1 MLWAFRMAATDLD
14 QLKRREFITLLG
26 GAAVAWPL
34 AARAQRAARVPR
46 IGIVDDAPMWHSF
59 RQALREFGYV
69 EGQSI
74 NYEYRYSEGV
84 PDRLAAVVGELV
96 RRPVDLIAAYGTP
109 PIEAAKAAT
118 TTIPIVMIGVGD
130 PVRVGLVA
138 SLARPGGNITGN
150 TVLSPDLSAKRLQL
164 LREAIP
170 TVTRVA
176 YVINPDNAGTLEVFA
191 EMKLAASAAGM
202 ALLGVEFGG
211 ASDLDAAFAVM
222 LRERTE
228 ALLVSNDP
236 LHQLHV
242 GRIIDYLAKNRIAGM
257 FQSKDKV
264 AAGGLMGYGASLPDL
279 FRRAAA
285 YAHRILQGAKPADL
299 PVELPTKFDLAIN
312 LKTARALGLDLPPL
326 LVARAD
332 EVIE

>member
-1 MLWAFRMAATDLD
+1 MASHIERRKFLAT
-14 QLKRREFITLLG
+14 LG
-26 GAAVAWPL
+26 GAVAAWPL
-34 AARAQRAARVPR
+34 VARAQQPAHVPR

-69 EGQSI
+69 EGESL

-84 PDRLAAVVGELV
+84 PDRLAAVVGELI
-96 RRPVDLIAAYGTP
+96 RRPVDLIAAYSTP
-109 PIEAAKAAT
+109 PVEAAKAAR

-130 PVRVGLVA
+130 PVRAGLVA
-138 SLARPGGNITGN
+138 SLAHPGGNITGN
-150 TVLSPDLSAKRLQL
+150 TVLSPDLGGKRLQL

-170 TVTRVA
+170 AVGRVA
-176 YVINPDNAGTLEVFA
+176 YLVNPDNPATLDVLA
-191 EMKLAASAAGM
+191 EMKPAAAAAGM
-202 ALLGVEFGG
+202 ALIGVEFGS
-211 ASDLDAAFAVM
+211 ASDFDTALAVM

-228 ALLVSNDP
+228 VLLVSNDP

-242 GRIIDYLAKNRIAGM
+242 GRIIDFLARNRIAGM
-257 FQSKDKV
+257 FQSKENV
-264 AAGGLMGYGASLPDL
+264 AAGGLMAYGASLPDL
-279 FRRAAA
+279 FQRAAA
-285 YAHRILQGAKPADL
+285 YVHRILQGAKPADL

>member
-1 MLWAFRMAATDLD
+1 M
-14 QLKRREFITLLG
+14 KRREFITLLS
-26 GAAVAWPL
+26 GAAAAWPL
-34 AARAQRAARVPR
+34 TARAQQPARVPR
-46 IGIVDDAPMWHSF
+46 IGIVDDAPMWQSF

-150 TVLSPDLSAKRLQL
+150 TVLSPDLGAKRLQL

-170 TVTRVA
+170 KVARVA
-176 YVINPDNAGTLEVFA
+176 YLTNPNNPGTLEVLA
-191 EMKLAASAAGM
+191 EMKVAAPAVGI
-202 ALLGVEFGG
+202 ALIGVEFGSS
-211 ASDLDAAFAVM
+211 SDFDAALGVM
-222 LRERTE
+222 LQERTE
-228 ALLVSNDP
+228 VLLGSNDP
-236 LHQLHV
+236 FHQLHV
-242 GRIIDYLAKNRIAGM
+242 GRIIDFLAKNRIAGM
-257 FQSKDKV
+257 FQSKENV
-264 AAGGLMGYGASLPDL
+264 TAGGLISYGASLPDL
-279 FRRAAA
+279 FRRAAT
-285 YAHRILQGAKPADL
+285 YVHRILQGAKPADL
-299 PVELPTKFDLAIN
+299 PVELPTKFDLTVN
-312 LKTARALGLDLPPL
+312 LKTARMLGLNLPPL

>member
-1 MLWAFRMAATDLD
+1 MNRRAF
-14 QLKRREFITLLG
+14 ISLLG
-26 GAAVAWPL
+26 GAAAACPF
-34 AARAQRAARVPR
+34 AARAQQPARVPR

-109 PIEAAKAAT
+109 PTEAAKAAT

-150 TVLSPDLSAKRLQL
+150 TVLSPDLGAKRLQL

-170 TVTRVA
+170 TVARVA
-176 YVINPDNAGTLEVFA
+176 YLTNPNNSGTLEVLA
-191 EMKLAASAAGM
+191 EMKRAAAAARM
-202 ALLGVEFGG
+202 ALIGVELGST
-211 ASDLDAAFAVM
+211 SDFDAALAVM

-228 ALLVSNDP
+228 VLLVSNDP

-242 GRIIDYLAKNRIAGM
+242 GRIIDFLAKNRIAGM
-257 FQSKDKV
+257 FQSKENV

-279 FRRAAA
+279 FRRAAT
-285 YAHRILQGAKPADL
+285 YVHRILQGAKPADL
-299 PVELPTKFDLAIN
+299 PVELPSKFDLAIN
-312 LKTARALGLDLPPL
+312 LKTARALGLDLPPML
-326 LVARAD
+326 IARAD